1 MIKFYFVGG
10 ISMNKKKMTLWAIT
24 LLIGLILTGCAGYY
38 GGDGYRGYPSYD
50 CPGDYGQHYCAR

>member
-1 MIKFYFVGG
+1 
-10 ISMNKKKMTLWAIT
+10 MNKKKMTLWAIM

-38 GGDGYRGYPSYD
+38 GDHGYREYPSYD

>member
-1 MIKFYFVGG
+1 
-10 ISMNKKKMTLWAIT
+10 MNKKKMTLWAIT
-24 LLIGLILTGCAGYY
+24 LLIGLMLTGCAGYY